1 MSSVPASNAPILP
14 GQWLGVLGGGQLGRM
29 FAMAAQR
36 MGYRVCVFTP
46 EPDGPASHVAART
59 IVAPFDDTEA
69 LADFAQQV
77 DAITLEFEN
86 IPVSALEAL
95 AQSKPVYPQPHV
107 LARTQDRILEKN
119 FLSEGG
125 FPVTPFVP
133 VYSLADLNAGISRL
147 GCPSVLKTAGFGYDG
162 KGQVK
167 IQEPA
172 EASKAYEH
180 LFGQPGILEQWVRY
194 ELEFSVIAARTPR
207 GEIVCYPPIENH
219 HQNHILD
226 ISVTPATLPQ
236 ASAQSALDITRQVVE
251 TLDAVGVICLEFF
264 LTEDHQV
271 LINEIAPRPHNSGH
285 LTIEAMPASQF
296 EQQVRTM
303 CGLPLGAIAPSRPAA
318 MANLLGDLWE
328 QGTPDWPTL
337 LQEPHIQLHLYG
349 KAPAKA
355 GRKMGHLTTLEETA
369 EKARERILHARN
381 LILGDRQPQK
391 D

>member
-1 MSSVPASNAPILP
+1 
-14 GQWLGVLGGGQLGRM
+14 M
-29 FAMAAQR
+29 FAMVAQR

-46 EPDGPASHVAART
+46 ESDGPASHVAART
-59 IVAPFDDTEA
+59 IVSSFDDTEA

-86 IPVSALEAL
+86 IPVSALETL
-95 AQSKPVYPQPHV
+95 AQSKPVYPQPYV
-107 LARTQDRILEKN
+107 LARTQDRILEKT

-125 FPVTPFVP
+125 FPVTPFAP
-133 VYSLADLNAGISRL
+133 VYSLADLNDGISSL

-167 IQEPA
+167 IQEPSQA
-172 EASKAYEH
+172 PKAYEH
-180 LFGQPGILEQWVRY
+180 LFGQPGILEQWVSY

-207 GEIVCYPPIENH
+207 GEIACYPPIENH

-226 ISVTPATLPQ
+226 VSVTPAAIPQ
-236 ASAQSALDITRQVVE
+236 ASIQAALEITRQVVE

-264 LTEDHQV
+264 LTKDHQV

-285 LTIEAMPASQF
+285 LTIEAMPTSQF

-303 CGLPLGAIAPSRPAA
+303 CGLPLGAIEPSRPAA

-328 QGTPDWPTL
+328 EGAPDWPAL

-349 KAPAKA
+349 KAPAKP
-355 GRKMGHLTTLEETA
+355 GRKMGHLTTLGETA
-369 EKARERILHARN
+369 EQARQRVCQARAHILWK
-381 LILGDRQPQK
+381 RQPAGG
-391 D
+391 